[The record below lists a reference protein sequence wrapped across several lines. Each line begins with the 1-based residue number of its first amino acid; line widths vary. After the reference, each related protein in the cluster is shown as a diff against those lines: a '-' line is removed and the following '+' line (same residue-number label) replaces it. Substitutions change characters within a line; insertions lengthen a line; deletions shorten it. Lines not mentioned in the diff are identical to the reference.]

1 MATMEVSLPAAR
13 YGVKWDK
20 NRGVLGWLTTVDHK
34 KIAIMYLYTTF
45 FFFII
50 GGIMALLVRI
60 QLAEPHLING
70 VQDPNSPSFLTP
82 AQYNQIFTMHGTTM
96 IFLWIIPV
104 LAGFGNY
111 FVPLM
116 IGARDMAFP
125 RINALSFWLI
135 PLGGMLMY
143 SGFLFGGTGS
153 AGWTGYVPLTEKAY
167 SPQVGQ
173 DLWILGIHLLGIS
186 SMLGGINFLATI
198 KNMRTKGMTWSRMP
212 LFVWSM
218 EVTSALVVLA
228 SPFIAGALMMVL
240 LDRQVGATF
249 FAVNHGGSA
258 LLYQLMFW
266 FYSHPA
272 VYIMVLPAFG
282 IISEIIPVFSKK
294 PIFGYKAMA
303 LSMVAIA
310 FLGFVVF
317 VHHMFVTGL
326 PFAVQVFFSA
336 TTMIIG
342 VPTGVKIFSWM
353 ATLWGGSIRY
363 DTPMLFSAG
372 FLLMFLVGGIDG
384 VYLGSL
390 AVDRTL
396 HGTYWVVGHIHYVL
410 FGGSV
415 VAVFGGIYYWF
426 PKMTGRFLSERLG
439 KIHFWLM
446 TIGMN
451 LTFMPMH
458 ILGVLGMPRRI
469 SSYEEDRGWGDLNSL
484 ETFGSFLIAV
494 SVTVFLINFV
504 VSMRSPK
511 TAPDDPWEGDTLEW
525 ATTSPPPNH
534 NFDSVPIV
542 RSTRPVRDLRL
553 AERKVVEVPEEVP
566 AGV

>member
-1 MATMEVSLPAAR
+1 MTAITAPVPRARFAAR
-13 YGVKWDK
+13 WDK
-20 NRGVLGWLTTVDHK
+20 NRGVLGWITTVDHK

-45 FFFII
+45 FFFLV
-50 GGIMALLVRI
+50 GGVMALLVRI
-60 QLAEPHLING
+60 QLAEPQNK
-70 VQDPNSPSFLTP
+70 FLTP

-104 LAGFGNY
+104 LSGFGNY

-125 RINALSFWLI
+125 RVNALSFWLI
-135 PLGGMLMY
+135 PLGGLVMY

-173 DLWILGIHLLGIS
+173 DLWIIGLHLLGVG
-186 SMLGGINFLATI
+186 SMLGGVNFLATI
-198 KNMRTKGMTWSRMP
+198 HNMRAPGMTWTRLP
-212 LFVWSM
+212 LFVWSV
-218 EVTSALVVLA
+218 EVTQALVVLA
-228 SPFIAGALMMVL
+228 SPFLAGALSMVL

-249 FAVNHGGSA
+249 FAVNHGGNA

-282 IISEIIPVFSKK
+282 IISEIIPVFSRK
-294 PIFGYKAMA
+294 PIFGYRAMA
-303 LSMVAIA
+303 ASMVAIA
-310 FLGFVVF
+310 VLGFIVF
-317 VHHMFVTGL
+317 VHHMFNTGL
-326 PFAVQVFFSA
+326 PLVVQEFFAF
-336 TTMIIG
+336 TTLCIG
-342 VPTGVKIFSWM
+342 VPTGIKIFNWL
-353 ATLWGGSIRY
+353 ATMWGGSIRY

-415 VAVFGGIYYWF
+415 LGVFAGMYYWM
-426 PKMTGRFLSERLG
+426 PKVSGRFLSEKLG
-439 KIHFWLM
+439 KLHFWLM
-446 TIGMN
+446 IIGLN

-469 SSYEEDRGWGDLNSL
+469 ATYEDNRGWGDLNSL
-484 ETFGSFLIAV
+484 ETFGAFIIAI

-504 VSMRSPK
+504 ITMRSPR
-511 TAPDDPWEGDTLEW
+511 TAPADPWEGNTLEW
-525 ATTSPPPNH
+525 ATSSPPPAH
-534 NFDSVPIV
+534 NFDRIPAVASA
-542 RSTRPVRDLRL
+542 RPVRDMRR
-553 AERKVVEVPEEVP
+553 ARRSAP
-566 AGV
+566 AAP

>member
-1 MATMEVSLPAAR
+1 MATMQTALPQAR
-13 YGVKWDK
+13 FGIRLDK
-20 NRGVLGWLTTVDHK
+20 NKGITSWLTTVDHK

-45 FFFII
+45 FFFVV

-60 QLAEPHLING
+60 QLAEPQNK
-70 VQDPNSPSFLTP
+70 FLT
-82 AQYNQIFTMHGTTM
+82 ADQYNQIFTMHGTTM

-111 FVPLM
+111 AVPLM

-135 PLGGMLMY
+135 PLGGLVMY
-143 SGFLFGGTGS
+143 SGFLFGGTGD

-173 DLWILGIHLLGIS
+173 DLWILGLHLLGIS

-198 KNMRTKGMTWSRMP
+198 HKMRAPGMTWWRIP

-228 SPFIAGALMMVL
+228 SPFLAGVLLMVL
-240 LDRQVGATF
+240 LDRQAGAAF
-249 FAVNHGGSA
+249 FTVNHGGSA

-282 IISEIIPVFSKK
+282 IVSEVIPVFSRK
-294 PIFGYKAMA
+294 PIFGYKSMALAMA
-303 LSMVAIA
+303 AIGV
-310 FLGFVVF
+310 LGFIVF

-326 PFAVQVFFSA
+326 PYSVQFFFSV
-336 TTMIIG
+336 TTMTIG
-342 VPTGVKIFSWM
+342 VPTGIKIFNWL

-363 DTPMLFSAG
+363 TVAMLFSCG
-372 FLLMFLVGGIDG
+372 FLLMFLIGGLDG

-390 AVDRTL
+390 AIDRSL

-415 VAVFGGIYYWF
+415 MGVFSGIYYWF
-426 PKMTGRFLSERLG
+426 PKMTGRFLSEKLG
-439 KIHFWLM
+439 KIQFWTLI
-446 TIGMN
+446 IGMN
-451 LTFMPMH
+451 LVFFPMH
-458 ILGVLGMPRRI
+458 ILGLLGMPRRI
-469 SSYEEDRGWGDLNSL
+469 YTYQDNRGWGDLNSL
-484 ETFGSFLIAV
+484 ETFGAFIVAI
-494 SVTVFLINFV
+494 SVALFLINFFI
-504 VSMRSPK
+504 SLRAPK
-511 TAPDDPWEGDTLEW
+511 TAPDDPWEGYTLEW
-525 ATTSPPPNH
+525 ATTSPPPNY
-534 NFDSVPIV
+534 NFGVIPEVHSA
-542 RSTRPVRDLRL
+542 RPVRDMRL
-553 AERKVVEVPEEVP
+553 AARAAAAEAAATPV
-566 AGV
+566 